1 MFHINICILTDVGCR
16 KLTPRN
22 KRTAA
27 ATSTDVQNRNLT
39 DDIVEETF
47 VVDAAGNVVR
57 K

>member
-1 MFHINICILTDVGCR
+1 MFHINICILTDVGCH
-16 KLTPRN
+16 KPTPRN

-27 ATSTDVQNRNLT
+27 ATSTYVQNRNLT

-47 VVDAAGNVVR
+47 VVDAAGNVVH